1 MYKMYKYILKYRD
14 IIKVVLMSL
23 ISYLAFLIYFRI
35 IFSNDSYN
43 FMLSLLFFFLC
54 YFYNKEN
61 IRYQKC
67 SKRTKIIVST
77 FSFIL
82 SFILI
87 VGSIVS
93 SYLGYKS
100 VVIFNFHNIIYSIV
114 GIIGFYFLFK
124 IFVCM
129 IIEYINK
136 VKISGKRKFTKKMF
150 VKIMIIIFVC
160 WLPYFLRYF
169 PAVMTPDSYYS
180 LHYIKN
186 GILNDYHTFGHT
198 WFVGFFIL
206 IGKLVFGKF
215 NYAVAFYIVIQM
227 LINSFIFTFII
238 KFLYEKNVKKIVVF
252 VVGLFFCFSPL
263 YAIYS
268 VTLWRDVLFGIV
280 FVMLFISLY
289 NYVDSDYKLS
299 KKNVM
304 MYLVSVF
311 VMLFFRNN
319 GIYVFLLFVPIFV
332 LFSKYNRKI
341 IAISNIIIIIMYF
354 LIKGPVFDYFE
365 VQKTTSSEAYS
376 IPLQQIARVV
386 SSGANIEKKDYK
398 YLNKVIDMEQV
409 SLKYNPTISDPI
421 KRLVNNEELSK
432 DKLKFFKA
440 WFKLFLKYP
449 RTYVEAYLCQTLGY
463 WYPDVIY
470 WATAGESK
478 SIFKDVDVYSES
490 KVPDVVKNLDIVTSR
505 KLPLSNLIWSLG
517 IMFILLIF
525 SVMLLIYKKQYRYIL
540 CYTPLICLWL
550 TIMVATPVF
559 SELRYVYGLFTCVPL
574 IIICP
579 LLKKNNGSS
588 KSRNLT

>member
-1 MYKMYKYILKYRD
+1 MKKVIKYKKN
-14 IIKVVLMSL
+14 IINIVIAL
-23 ISYLAFLIYFRI
+23 ISYLAFLIYFKI
-35 IFSNDSYN
+35 IFSNNSYN

-54 YFYNKEN
+54 YFYNKESV
-61 IRYQKC
+61 RYKKRN
-67 SKRTKIIVST
+67 KRTKIIVST

-82 SFILI
+82 AFILI

-93 SYLGYKS
+93 SYLGDKAA
-100 VVIFNFHNIIYSIV
+100 VIFNLHNIVYSIV
-114 GIIGFYFLFK
+114 GIVGFYFFFRVF
-124 IFVCM
+124 ICM

-136 VKISGKRKFTKKMF
+136 IKIIGERKFTKKMF
-150 VKIMIIIFVC
+150 IKIMLIIFIC
-160 WLPYFLRYF
+160 WIPYFLRYF
-169 PAVMTPDSYYS
+169 PGVMTNDTYYS
-180 LHYIKN
+180 LHYISN
-186 GILNDYHTFGHT
+186 GILSDYHTFGHT
-198 WFVGFFIL
+198 WFVGVFIL
-206 IGKLVFGKF
+206 IGKFLFGKL
-215 NYAVAFYIVIQM
+215 NYSVAFYIVIQM
-227 LINSFIFTFII
+227 LINSFVFTYII
-238 KFLYEKNVKKIVVF
+238 KFLYEKNVKKIIIF
-252 VVGLFFCFSPL
+252 IMGLVFCFSPL

-268 VTLWRDVLFGIV
+268 ITLWRDVLFGII
-280 FVMLFISLY
+280 FVLLFISLY
-289 NYVDSDYKLS
+289 DYVDSGYKLS

-319 GIYVFLLFVPIFV
+319 GIYVFLLFVPIFI

-386 SSGANIEKKDYK
+386 SSESSIDDEDYK

-409 SLKYNPTISDPI
+409 SLKYDPVISDPI

-432 DKLKFFKA
+432 NKLKFFEV
-440 WFKLFLKYP
+440 WFKLFLKHP
-449 RTYVEAYLCQTLGY
+449 RTYVEAYFCQTLGY

-478 SIFKDVDVYSES
+478 SIFKDVDVYSEP
-490 KVPDVVKNLDIVTSR
+490 KVSDVVKNLDIVTSR

-517 IMFILLIF
+517 IVFILLLF
-525 SVMLLIYKKQYRYIL
+525 SIMVLIYKKQYRYIL
-540 CYTPLICLWL
+540 CYVPLICLWL

-559 SELRYVYGLFTCVPL
+559 AELRYVYGLFTCLPL
-574 IIICP
+574 VIICP
-579 LLKKNNGSS
+579 LLKKN
-588 KSRNLT
+588 KCE

>member
-23 ISYLAFLIYFRI
+23 ISYLAFLIYFKI

-67 SKRTKIIVST
+67 SKRTKTIVST

-100 VVIFNFHNIIYSIV
+100 VVIFSFHNIIYSIV
-114 GIIGFYFLFK
+114 GIIGFNFLFR

-136 VKISGKRKFTKKMF
+136 IKISGKRKFTKKMF
-150 VKIMIIIFVC
+150 GKIMFIIFVC

-180 LHYIKN
+180 LHYIN
-186 GILNDYHTFGHT
+186 NNILSDYHTFGHT
-198 WFVGFFIL
+198 WFVGIFIL
-206 IGKLVFGKF
+206 IGKFLFGKF
-215 NYAVAFYIVIQM
+215 NYAVAFYIIIQM
-227 LINSFIFTFII
+227 LINAFVFTFII
-238 KFLYEKNVKKIVVF
+238 KFLYEKNVKKIIIF
-252 VVGLFFCFSPL
+252 IVGLIFCFSPL

-268 VTLWRDVLFGIV
+268 ITLWRDVLFGII

-289 NYVDSDYKLS
+289 NYVDSGYKLS
-299 KKNVM
+299 KNNIII
-304 MYLVSVF
+304 YLISVF

-319 GIYVFLLFVPIFV
+319 GIYVFLLFVPIFI
-332 LFSKYNRKI
+332 LFSKYNRKV
-341 IAISNIIIIIMYF
+341 IAISNVLIIIVYF
-354 LIKGPVFDYFE
+354 VIKGPVFDYFG
-365 VQKTTSSEAYS
+365 VQTTTSSEAYS
-376 IPLQQIARVV
+376 IPLQQISRVIV
-386 SSGANIEKKDYK
+386 SGANIEKNDYK
-398 YLNKVIDMEQV
+398 YLDKVIDMEHI
-409 SLKYNPTISDPI
+409 SEEYNPTISDSI
-421 KRLVNNEELSK
+421 KRLVNNKELSK
-432 DKLKFFKA
+432 NKLKFFQV
-440 WFKLFLKYP
+440 WFKLLLKYP

-478 SIFKDVDVYSES
+478 SIFKDVDVYSEP
-490 KVPDVVKNLDIVTSR
+490 KVSDVVKNIDIFTSR

-517 IMFILLIF
+517 IMFILLLF
-525 SVMLLIYKKQYRYIL
+525 SIMVLIYKKQYRYIL
-540 CYTPLICLWL
+540 CYVPLICLWL

-559 SELRYVYGLFTCVPL
+559 AELRYVYGLFTCLPL
-574 IIICP
+574 IVICP
-579 LLKKNNGSS
+579 LIKKN
-588 KSRNLT
+588 